1 MGIIPFLVYGKII
14 TGYEE
19 LCEFHLGSPK
29 VRDYILWWNGKR
41 SRGSIEEY
49 NDIGISR
56 VDFLKFN

>member
-1 MGIIPFLVYGKII
+1 MYGKII